1 MRRDLLLKN
10 KFEIPTQEDNTS
22 TFVSVLTAIYM
33 YLFVIMLAIF
43 MAINAMANNWEKD
56 IAGSITVQVTPIE
69 NDNKHIDDVK
79 TKEQLNKVL
88 QFMERISGVESVQVL
103 DDQVVE
109 KLMSPWIGNKV
120 DLSTLPI
127 PRLLDVKLKPNA
139 ELNYDE
145 ITRGLRLLTANASID
160 NHRLWLN
167 RLIKFATSLKT
178 VALAILLM
186 VVAIC
191 AFSVY
196 YSART
201 SLNINMNS
209 IEILHIIGAKDDY
222 IAKLYAKNYAKIG
235 FFAGVIGL
243 MAAVPC
249 IILVGKYGI
258 STGSGLLNGA
268 GLSTSAWGLIMLTP
282 LFSLLYSMVTSYFA
296 VLKSL
301 EKMV

>member
-1 MRRDLLLKN
+1 MKRDLLLKN

-43 MAINAMANNWEKD
+43 MAINAMASNWEKD

-69 NDNKHIDDVK
+69 DDNKHIDDVK
-79 TKEQLNKVL
+79 TKEQLNRVL
-88 QFMERISGVESVQVL
+88 QFMERISGVESVQIL

-145 ITRGLRLLTANASID
+145 ITRGLRLLTTNASID

-167 RLIKFATSLKT
+167 RLLKFAASLKT

-201 SLNINMNS
+201 SLNINTNS

-222 IAKLYAKNYAKIG
+222 IAKLYAKSYAKIG
-235 FFAGVIGL
+235 FFAGVVGL

-268 GLSTSAWGLIMLTP
+268 GLSTTAWGIIMLTP
-282 LFSLLYSMVTSYFA
+282 LFSLIYSMITSYFA

>member
-1 MRRDLLLKN
+1 
-10 KFEIPTQEDNTS
+10 
-22 TFVSVLTAIYM
+22 M

-145 ITRGLRLLTANASID
+145 ITRGLRLLTTNASID

-268 GLSTSAWGLIMLTP
+268 GLSTTAWGLIMLTP

>member
-10 KFEIPTQEDNTS
+10 KYEIPAEEDNTS
-22 TFVSVLTAIYM
+22 TFVSVLTSIYM

-43 MAINAMANNWEKD
+43 MAINAMATNWEKD
-56 IAGSITVQVTPIE
+56 IAGSITVQITPVE
-69 NDNKHIDDVK
+69 DENKHIDTAK
-79 TKEQLNKVL
+79 TTDQQNRVL
-88 QFMERISGVESVQVL
+88 QFMEHISGVESVHIL
-103 DDQVVE
+103 DDKVVQ

-120 DLSTLPI
+120 DLNTLPI

-145 ITRGLRLLTANASID
+145 ITRGLRLLTPNASID

-178 VALAILLM
+178 IALSILLM
-186 VVAIC
+186 VIAIC
-191 AFSVY
+191 AFSIY

-201 SLNINMNS
+201 SLNININS
-209 IEILHIIGAKDDY
+209 IEILHIVGATDDY
-222 IAKLYAKNYAKIG
+222 IAKLYSKTYAKIG
-235 FFAGVIGL
+235 FFAGIAGL
-243 MAAVPC
+243 MIAIPC
-249 IILVGKYGI
+249 ILIVGKYGI

-268 GLSTSAWGLIMLTP
+268 CLSTTAWVLIMMTP
-282 LFSLLYSMVTSYFA
+282 LFSLIYSMLTSYFT

>member
-10 KFEIPTQEDNTS
+10 KYEIPAEEDNTS
-22 TFVSVLTAIYM
+22 TFVSVLTSIYM

-43 MAINAMANNWEKD
+43 MAINAMATNWEKD
-56 IAGSITVQVTPIE
+56 IAGSITVQITPVEDE
-69 NDNKHIDDVK
+69 NRHIDTAK
-79 TKEQLNKVL
+79 TTDQQNRVL
-88 QFMERISGVESVQVL
+88 QFMEHISGVESVHIL
-103 DDQVVE
+103 DDKVVQ

-120 DLSTLPI
+120 DLNTLPI

-145 ITRGLRLLTANASID
+145 ITRGLRLLTPNASID

-178 VALAILLM
+178 IALSILLM
-186 VVAIC
+186 VIAIC
-191 AFSVY
+191 AFSIY

-201 SLNINMNS
+201 SLNININS
-209 IEILHIIGAKDDY
+209 IEILHIVGATDDY
-222 IAKLYAKNYAKIG
+222 IAKLYSKTYAKIG
-235 FFAGVIGL
+235 FFAGIAGL
-243 MAAVPC
+243 MIAIPC
-249 IILVGKYGI
+249 ILIVGKYGI

-268 GLSTSAWGLIMLTP
+268 CLSTTAWVLIMMTP
-282 LFSLLYSMVTSYFA
+282 LFSLIYSMLTSYFT

>member
-56 IAGSITVQVTPIE
+56 IAGSITVQVTTIE

-268 GLSTSAWGLIMLTP
+268 GLSTTAWGLIMLTP

>member
-1 MRRDLLLKN
+1 MRRDILIKN
-10 KFEIPTQEDNTS
+10 KYEIPAEEDNTS
-22 TFVSVLTAIYM
+22 TFVSVLTSIYM

-43 MAINAMANNWEKD
+43 MAINAMASNWEKD
-56 IAGSITVQVTPIE
+56 IAGSITVQITPIE
-69 NDNKHIDDVK
+69 DENKHIDAAK
-79 TKEQLNKVL
+79 TEEQQNKVL
-88 QFMERISGVESVQVL
+88 QFMEHINGVSGVRVL
-103 DDQVVE
+103 DDQAVQ

-139 ELNYDE
+139 DLNYDE
-145 ITRGLRLLTANASID
+145 ITRGLRLLTPNASID

-178 VALAILLM
+178 IALAILLM
-186 VVAIC
+186 VVSIC
-191 AFSVY
+191 AFSIY

-209 IEILHIIGAKDDY
+209 IEILHIVGAKDEY

-243 MAAVPC
+243 LAAVPC
-249 IILVGKYGI
+249 IILVGKYGV

-268 GLSTSAWGLIMLTP
+268 SLSATAWSFIMLTP
-282 LFSLLYSMVTSYFA
+282 LFSLIYSMLTSYFT

>member
-10 KFEIPTQEDNTS
+10 KFEIPAEEDNTS
-22 TFVSVLTAIYM
+22 TFVSVLTSIYM

-56 IAGSITVQVTPIE
+56 IAGSITVQITPIE
-69 NDNKHIDDVK
+69 DDNKHIDDVK

-88 QFMERISGVESVQVL
+88 QFMEHISGVESVQVL

-127 PRLLDVKLKPNA
+127 PRLLDVKLKSNA

-145 ITRGLRLLTANASID
+145 ITRGLRLLTTNASID

-201 SLNINMNS
+201 SLNINMNT
-209 IEILHIIGAKDDY
+209 IEILHIVGAKDDY

-268 GLSTSAWGLIMLTP
+268 GLSTTAWVLIMLTP
-282 LFSLLYSMVTSYFA
+282 LFSLIYSMITSYFA

>member
-1 MRRDLLLKN
+1 MKRDLLLKN

-201 SLNINMNS
+201 SLNINTNS

-268 GLSTSAWGLIMLTP
+268 GLSTTAWGLIMLTP

>member
-1 MRRDLLLKN
+1 MRKDMIMKQ
-10 KFEIPTQEDNTS
+10 KHEIPTEDDDTS
-22 TFVSVLTAIYM
+22 AFVSVLTSIYM
-33 YLFVIMLAIF
+33 YLFVVVLAIF
-43 MAINAMANNWEKD
+43 MAINSMAGNWEKD
-56 IAGSITVQVTPIE
+56 ITGSITVQITPIE
-69 NDNKHIDDVK
+69 DDNKHIDTAK
-79 TKEQLNKVL
+79 TQEQQNKVL
-88 QFMERISGVESVQVL
+88 QFMEKISGVESVRIL
-103 DDQVVE
+103 DEQTVQ
-109 KLMSPWIGNKV
+109 KLMAPWIGSKV

-127 PRLLDVKLKPNA
+127 PQLLDVRLKPNA

-145 ITRGLRLLTANASID
+145 ITRGLKLLTANASID

-191 AFSVY
+191 AFSIY

-201 SLNINMNS
+201 SLNININS
-209 IEILHIIGAKDDY
+209 IEILHIVGAKDEY
-222 IAKLYAKNYAKIG
+222 IAKQYAKKYAKIG
-235 FFAGVIGL
+235 FFAGIIGL

-258 STGSGLLNGA
+258 STGSGLLSGA
-268 GLSTSAWGLIMLTP
+268 RLSNAAWTLIMLTP
-282 LFSLLYSMVTSYFA
+282 LFSLLYSMITSYFT